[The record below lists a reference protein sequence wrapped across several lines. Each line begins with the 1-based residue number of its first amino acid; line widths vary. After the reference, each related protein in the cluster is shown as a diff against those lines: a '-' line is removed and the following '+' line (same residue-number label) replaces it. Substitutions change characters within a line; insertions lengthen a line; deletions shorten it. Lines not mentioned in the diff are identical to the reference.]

1 MTEDFIQELEKLS
14 SEDIEKILIE
24 KRKKEGKRYIQLND
38 DDILRL
44 EIKTPDGKPTGE
56 MLEFDL
62 QDIELPLKYQEIVD
76 MNKKNKQNYANQI
89 KMIKGRKDLK
99 GKKLM
104 SKNQEDLI
112 KATSEF
118 FKKEAEAYDIF
129 LGKGGVNKLL
139 HGRPLGWTS
148 LEEIEE
154 IVDKQIMP
162 YLDLSMEN
170 IENKIIKKYSQA
182 TERNSNIL
190 RNE

>member
-1 MTEDFIQELEKLS
+1 MTEDFIQELEKIS
-14 SEDIEKILIE
+14 SEDLEKILIE

-38 DDILRL
+38 DDVLRL

-162 YLDLSMEN
+162 YLDLSMES

-190 RNE
+190 KNE